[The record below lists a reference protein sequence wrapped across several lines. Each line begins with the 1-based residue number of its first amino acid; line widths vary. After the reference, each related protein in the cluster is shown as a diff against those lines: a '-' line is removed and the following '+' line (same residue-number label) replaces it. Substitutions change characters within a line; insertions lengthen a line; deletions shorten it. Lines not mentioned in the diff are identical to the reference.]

1 MNIVLDLD
9 ETLVSV
15 TTNPKRQ
22 YDFKFQLT
30 DPVTRQ
36 TLWYYGQKRPNLEI
50 FLRYIFK
57 RFRTVS
63 IWTAATADYARQVI
77 KNIMKPEQYS
87 RLAFVKTRGDL
98 RLFPDGGYTKPL
110 SSVFDKHDSIK
121 RHNTI
126 MIDDRRSVMV
136 ENLGNAIIVPA
147 WKGFDTSVNDKSLA
161 QLIIV
166 LNGILVNQKKI
177 GLHTHTDVIYL
188 QEIVN

>member
-15 TTNPKRQ
+15 STNPKNQ
-22 YDFKFQLT
+22 YDFKFPLV
-30 DPVTRQ
+30 DPVTKQ

-50 FLRYIFK
+50 FLRYVFK
-57 RFRTVS
+57 RFSTVS
-63 IWTAATADYARQVI
+63 VWTAATADYARNVI
-77 KNIMKPEQYS
+77 KNIMKPDQYS
-87 RLAFVKTRGDL
+87 KLAFVKTRGDL
-98 RLFPDGGYTKPL
+98 KLFPDGGYTKPL
-110 SSVFDKHDSIK
+110 NSVFDKHDSIK

-147 WKGFDTSVNDKSLA
+147 WKGSPAPTSDQSLA

-166 LNGILVNQKKI
+166 LNGILVNQNKI
-177 GLHTHTDVIYL
+177 GLHTHADVLYL
-188 QEIVN
+188 KEIVN